1 MTGYIKSTLRNGT
14 LLLSFAALESWSA
27 GPGEASSFGL
37 LHNLPSSI
45 PDVARGDHPADAAP
59 IRVKVLIQDVDG
71 GKRISMSGRLRMLSQ
86 RITAAGCN
94 LAAGVAVDES
104 REAVLSA
111 QAEFTAILAALTVGD
126 EALGIIGPETQ
137 RKTLAHIEDVKVIW
151 AQFDTALN
159 NIVAGKDVDAQ
170 VATISGLSDGLL
182 EAAVI
187 LASDVVSEYANPA
200 EMTQAMALTTDI
212 AGRQRMLTQKIAKE
226 LCGVVNNN
234 PAIGDTAKLQATIAM
249 YEATMVALHDGMPEA
264 GIAPPAT
271 PEIKAALEAAVADWA
286 EIKAEL
292 ARATGP
298 GTLSTDEQA
307 ALFNRLTKKMGEMN
321 EITKMYTA
329 IAATTF

>member
-1 MTGYIKSTLRNGT
+1 MTGYFKSSLRCGT
-14 LLLSFAALESWSA
+14 ILLSVAALEGWSA
-27 GPGEASSFGL
+27 APLGASSFGIVYSP
-37 LHNLPSSI
+37 PSKVTGMAN
-45 PDVARGDHPADAAP
+45 DGGHKHAAP
-59 IRVKVLIQDVDG
+59 VLVKGLVEEGDG
-71 GKRISMSGRLRMLSQ
+71 SKRISIAGRLRMLSQ

-94 LAAGVAVDES
+94 LAAGVAPDES
-104 REAVLSA
+104 EEVLLAA
-111 QAEFTAILAALTVGD
+111 QAEFTTILAALTVGD
-126 EALGIIGPETQ
+126 ESLGIIGPETQ
-137 RKTLAHIEDVKVIW
+137 RKTLGHIEDVKVIW
-151 AQFDTALN
+151 TQFDAALN
-159 NIVAGKDVDAQ
+159 AIVAGNDVNTQ

-182 EAAVI
+182 NAAVV
-187 LASDVVSEYANPA
+187 LASDVVSEYSNPA

-234 PAIGDTAKLQATIAM
+234 PAIGDTTKLQATIAM

-286 EIKAEL
+286 EIKIEL

-307 ALFNRLTKKMGEMN
+307 ALFNRLTKKMAEMH
-321 EITKMYTA
+321 EITMMYTA
-329 IAATTF
+329 VSATTL